1 VLRAALLLAVALALV
16 LLSGLYVAAEFSLLT
31 VDRASVERAAETDH
45 GAKGVLRALRHL
57 STQLSGAQVGITVSN
72 LAIGYLAEPSV
83 ARLLEA
89 PLGSVGLG
97 TNAAHA
103 VAITLG
109 IVLATVVTMV
119 LGELV
124 PKNLAIAKPLGT
136 AKAVQRFSR
145 ASTRLTLP
153 LVRVLNGTANT
164 VIRAMGVEPQE
175 ELASARSAQ
184 ELTSLVRRS
193 AEQGTLEA
201 ETAVLLQQSFAF
213 GDRIARDVMTP
224 RPQVH
229 TVQAGA
235 TASDVVTLTQATGHS
250 RFPVVS
256 GSTED
261 VIGMVHLRHA
271 LGVAHERRP
280 FVHVQELMVTP
291 VLVPE
296 TLELDPLL
304 DQLRAGGLQAAVV
317 IDEFGGVAG
326 LVTLEDL
333 VEELVGNVVDEHD
346 EADDTVRRLG
356 DGQFE
361 VSGLLRPD
369 EATPHLGVALP
380 EDDDYETL
388 GGLVT
393 ARLGRIPE
401 VGDATELRVGGGLD
415 EPVRDV
421 RLTVVAMD
429 GRRVDRIL
437 IEVREDQPADAE
449 AGDA

>member
-1 VLRAALLLAVALALV
+1 
-16 LLSGLYVAAEFSLLT
+16 
-31 VDRASVERAAETDH
+31 
-45 GAKGVLRALRHL
+45 
-57 STQLSGAQVGITVSN
+57 
-72 LAIGYLAEPSV
+72 
-83 ARLLEA
+83 
-89 PLGSVGLG
+89 
-97 TNAAHA
+97 
-103 VAITLG
+103 
-109 IVLATVVTMV
+109 MV
-119 LGELV
+119 LGELI
-124 PKNLAIAKPLGT
+124 PKNLANAKPLGT

-145 ASTRLTLP
+145 TSTRLTLP
-153 LVRVLNGTANT
+153 VVTALNGTANAILRR
-164 VIRAMGVEPQE
+164 VGVQAQE

-184 ELTSLVRRS
+184 ELASLVRRS

-229 TVQAGA
+229 TVQPGA
-235 TASDVVTLTQATGHS
+235 YASDVVVLTQATGHS

-261 VIGMVHLRHA
+261 VIGIVHLRHA
-271 LGVAHERRP
+271 LGVPYDRRDS
-280 FVHVQELMVTP
+280 VRVQELMVAP

-346 EADDTVRRLG
+346 EADDRVVPLG
-356 DGQFE
+356 DGRFE

-369 EATPHLGVALP
+369 EAAPGLGVALP

-388 GGLVT
+388 AGLLT

-401 VGDATELRVGGGLD
+401 VGDAVDVRVEGGLD
-415 EPVRDV
+415 EPGHDV
-421 RLTVVAMD
+421 HLEVVEMD
-429 GRRVDRIL
+429 GHRVDRIL
-437 IEVREDQPADAE
+437 VEVSEDERVDAE
-449 AGDA
+449 AGEQ